1 MNTWHDSPNLAQQ
14 ATRRLIAARP
24 VTWLLARAMH
34 RLDGVALRLSGGRT
48 SASALFTGLPLITL
62 TTTGAKSG
70 QPRRVPLVGIPDGER
85 LILIASNWGQAR
97 HPAWLHNIRANPL
110 VKVTG
115 RDVAAERLYVAREL
129 SGEERA
135 AAWAR
140 AVALYP
146 GYAGYA
152 ARAGREIAVVAL
164 ESEEDASDLAALE
177 AAKDEAER
185 DYDEFL
191 SEHQ

>member
-1 MNTWHDSPNLAQQ
+1 MTSWNDSPNPAQR

-24 VTWLLARAMH
+24 VTWLLARTMH
-34 RLDGVALRLSGGRT
+34 HLDGAALRLSGGRMPL
-48 SASALFTGLPLITL
+48 SPLFTGLPTITL

-70 QPRRVPLVGIPDGER
+70 RPRTVPLVGIPDGDR

-97 HPAWLHNIRANPL
+97 HPAWLYNIRANPVVRVSGRGVPL
-110 VKVTG
+110 ERLPTG
-115 RDVAAERLYVAREL
+115 EDVPAERLPTGEDVPAERLYVAREL
-129 SGEERA
+129 AGDERA

-146 GYAGYA
+146 GYQGYA

-164 ESEEDASDLAALE
+164 ESEDVEG
-177 AAKDEAER
+177 
-185 DYDEFL
+185 
-191 SEHQ
+191 

>member
-1 MNTWHDSPNLAQQ
+1 MAQR

-24 VTWLLARAMH
+24 VTWLLARGMH
-34 RLDGVALRLSGGRT
+34 RLDGAALRLSGGRT
-48 SASALFTGLPLITL
+48 TASALFTGLPLITL

-70 QPRRVPLVGIPDGER
+70 QPRRVPLVGIPDGAR
-85 LILIASNWGQAR
+85 LILIASNWGQAK
-97 HPAWLHNIRANPL
+97 HPAWLHNIRANPR
-110 VKVTG
+110 VMVSG

-129 SGEERA
+129 TGAERE

-152 ARAGREIAVVAL
+152 ARAGREIGVVAL
-164 ESEEDASDLAALE
+164 EIEEDTSDLAAVSRSAE
-177 AAKDEAER
+177 EPER
-185 DYDEFL
+185 DYEEFL
-191 SEHQ
+191 REMSGRK